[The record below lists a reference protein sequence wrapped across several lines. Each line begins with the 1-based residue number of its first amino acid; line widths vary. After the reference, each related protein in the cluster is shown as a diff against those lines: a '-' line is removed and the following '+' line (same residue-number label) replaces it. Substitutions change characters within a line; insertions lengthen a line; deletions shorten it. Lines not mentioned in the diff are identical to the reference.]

1 MRPSSSCTAPSGAT
15 TLSYDANGNQTTG
28 ATYTALNQQ
37 ATTTGSVAYDYL
49 GTTNTQRLAANGV
62 SYTSAILGNNVVQ
75 HGAGSTTQRAIRDP
89 DGKLIA

>member
-1 MRPSSSCTAPSGAT
+1 M
-15 TLSYDANGNQTTG
+15 SYDANGNQTTG